1 MGENA
6 QILLVVSVRQLIAI
20 TLTALFLALP
30 PSWPAH
36 AAVVKAE
43 DYSSFWI
50 WGGVTSQPV
59 LSQAKSLYILQ
70 GEVVEKVRNN
80 TSTTK
85 VIAQGMPVARL
96 RKGKVWLVYRATTL
110 HWTPGTTQAIIS
122 QLKLWQLSG
131 NPIVGL
137 QIDFDAKT
145 RYLHEY
151 VVFLKRLRASLPTD
165 YRLGITGLLDWSAT
179 GDINALNQLH
189 NVVDEV
195 IVQTYQGRKTI
206 SNYHDYLPALKRL
219 TLPFKIGLVQNG
231 EWQAPDYV
239 KSNPWFQG
247 YVVFLQNQPPRLYA
261 RSASK
266 GSPN

>member
-1 MGENA
+1 VGKIA
-6 QILLVVSVRQLIAI
+6 QVLLVIFVRQLTAI

-30 PSWPAH
+30 QSQPAH

-50 WGGVTSQPV
+50 WGGVTSQPA
-59 LSQAKSLYILQ
+59 LSQARSLYILQ
-70 GEVVEKVRNN
+70 GEVVEKTGRT
-80 TSTTK
+80 TSGTK

-122 QLKLWQLSG
+122 QLRLWQLSG

-145 RYLHEY
+145 RHLREY
-151 VVFLKRLRASLPTD
+151 VAFLKQLRATLPAE

-179 GDINALNQLH
+179 GDINTLNQLH

-206 SNYHDYLPALKRL
+206 NNYQAYLPALKRL
-219 TLPFKIGLVQNG
+219 TIPFKIGLIQNG
-231 EWQAPDYV
+231 EWQAPEYM

-247 YVVFLQNQPPRLYA
+247 YAVFLQNQPPPRYA
-261 RSASK
+261 QSGGK
-266 GSPN
+266 GTSD

>member
-1 MGENA
+1 VGKNA
-6 QILLVVSVRQLIAI
+6 QVLLVIFVRQLTAI

-30 PSWPAH
+30 QSRPAH

-50 WGGVTSQPV
+50 WGGVASQPV
-59 LSQAKSLYILQ
+59 LSQARSLYILQ
-70 GEVVEKVRNN
+70 GEVVEKVRHN

-85 VIAQGMPVARL
+85 VVAQGMPVARL
-96 RKGKVWLVYRATTL
+96 RKGEVWLVYRATTL
-110 HWTPGTTQAIIS
+110 HWTPGTIQAIIS

-151 VVFLKRLRASLPTD
+151 AVFLKRLRASLPTD

-179 GDINALNQLH
+179 GDIDALNQLR
-189 NVVDEV
+189 NVIDEV

-206 SNYHDYLPALKRL
+206 GNYQAYLPALKRL
-219 TLPFKIGLVQNG
+219 TIPFKIGLIQNG
-231 EWQAPDYV
+231 EWQAPDYL

-247 YVVFLQNQPPRLYA
+247 YVVFLQNQPPPRYA
-261 RSASK
+261 QSSGK
-266 GSPN
+266 D